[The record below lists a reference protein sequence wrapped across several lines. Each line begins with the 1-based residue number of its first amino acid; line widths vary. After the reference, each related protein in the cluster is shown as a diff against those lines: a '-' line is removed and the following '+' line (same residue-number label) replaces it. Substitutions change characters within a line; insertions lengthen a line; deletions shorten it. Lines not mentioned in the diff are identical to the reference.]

1 MRMIKATA
9 TACFLLT
16 GLFVVH
22 VWLRHQNGA
31 ATSVPQDTDA
41 AIDSIFSWVR
51 PGGPGCA
58 VAASQN
64 GKVVVNRGYGLAN
77 LERQVP
83 ITSETAFDVGSVI
96 KQFAAAAVLL
106 LVEEKR
112 VSLSDD
118 IRKHLPELPDYGH
131 KVTVDHLLTHTGG
144 IRDWLDA
151 LPLRPGETA
160 LTVTLRRRDLDFP
173 PGEKFAYSNGGYELV
188 KEIVARITGMPF
200 GDFARRRL
208 FDPLGMTSSAY
219 LADGVDVPNLA
230 LAYEKAWSDWR
241 QSMMLGGA
249 RGVGALF
256 STAPDLVIWNDA
268 LTSGRLGTFVTQKI
282 QEPARLKSGKPLHYA
297 RGLYLQ
303 STEFGHLVWHG
314 GSAAAYKTA
323 IGRLPERRLSIAVL
337 CNAGEASDD
346 RTKFAARILQLLV
359 RGTVARS

>member
-1 MRMIKATA
+1 MIKATA
-9 TACFLLT
+9 TAFFLLF
-16 GLFVVH
+16 GLLAVH
-22 VWLRHQNGA
+22 LWLRHQNA
-31 ATSVPQDTDA
+31 PATGVPQDTDA
-41 AIDSIFSWVR
+41 AIASIFSWVK

-77 LERQVP
+77 VERRVP

-131 KVTVDHLLTHTGG
+131 TVTVDHLLTHTGG

-151 LPLRPGETA
+151 LPLRGGETA
-160 LTVTLRRRDLDFP
+160 LTVTLGRRQLDFA
-173 PGEKFAYSNGGYELV
+173 PGEKFEYSNGGYELV
-188 KEIVARITGMPF
+188 KEIVARTTGMPF
-200 GDFARRRL
+200 GEFARRRL
-208 FDPLGMTSSAY
+208 FDPLGMTSTAY
-219 LADGVDVPNLA
+219 LANGVNVPNLA
-230 LAYEKAWSDWR
+230 LAYEKAGNGWR
-241 QSMMLGGA
+241 QSMMPGRA
-249 RGVGALF
+249 RGGGALF

-268 LTSGRLGTFVTQKI
+268 LTSGRLGTFLTQKI
-282 QEPARLKSGKPLHYA
+282 QEPARLKSGKPLDYA

-303 STEFGHLVWHG
+303 STELGHLVWHG

-323 IGRLPERRLSIAVL
+323 IGRLPERQLSIAVL

-346 RTKFAARILQLLV
+346 RTKFAARILRLLV
-359 RGTVARS
+359 R